1 LSTLA
6 GSAHLAENIVHF
18 GRVLRSAGMPLATER
33 IVLATRAVLAV
44 GLRSPEDLRNSL
56 RCTLISSPDEQIL
69 FEQAFSAFWRDPD
82 LLGKAMQMLLPRVEV
97 ATPAAHEDR
106 RRLAE
111 ALLPPKAPQAAD
123 QDKVDA
129 PPQALETTLSFSSRE
144 LLQKADFESLSS
156 AEWRAVTQ
164 LIARMTPRLALA
176 RTRRH
181 QPCEQR
187 GQIDMRH
194 VARRAMRT
202 GGEIVHLP
210 RWIPREKAMKVVA
223 LVDISGSMT
232 RYSRMF
238 LHFLHA
244 LSRADPRTQTLVF
257 GTRLS
262 FLTPA
267 MRERDADDALA
278 RAVRTVED
286 WNGGTRIAA
295 SLERFNKHYAS
306 RLLGARTLVL
316 LLSDGLE
323 RDDTNL
329 LSREAARLARRCRRL
344 VWLNPLL
351 RYSGFEAKA
360 SGIRALLPHVHQHL
374 PVHNL
379 QSLMQL
385 CDQYTSGMYISAGTG
400 RL

>member
-1 LSTLA
+1 M
-6 GSAHLAENIVHF
+6 SAHLAENILHF
-18 GRVLRSAGMPLATER
+18 GRVLRCAGMALSTER
-33 IVLATRAVLAV
+33 ILMAAEAVVAV
-44 GLRSPEDLRNSL
+44 GVGSPEDLRHSL
-56 RCTLISSPDEQIL
+56 RCTLTSSPDQQEL
-69 FEQAFSAFWRDPD
+69 FEQAFTAFWRDPD
-82 LLGKAMQMLLPRVEV
+82 LLGKAMQMLLPKVEV
-97 ATPAAHEDR
+97 ATPTPQEDR

-111 ALLPPKAPQAAD
+111 AL
-123 QDKVDA
+123 A
-129 PPQALETTLSFSSRE
+129 PPTAPRGADDDKDQPLQTIEATLSFSSRE
-144 LLQKADFESLSS
+144 LLQKADFESLSG

-164 LIARMTPRLALA
+164 LVARLTPQLALA

-181 QPCEQR
+181 QACAQR

-202 GGEIVHLP
+202 GGEVLQLP
-210 RWIPREKAMKVVA
+210 RRVPREKPMKVVA

-232 RYSRMF
+232 SYSRMF

-244 LSRADPRTQTLVF
+244 LTRADPRTQTLVF

-262 FLTPA
+262 YLTPA
-267 MRERDADDALA
+267 LRERDADDALR

-286 WNGGTRIAA
+286 WNGGTRIAT
-295 SLERFNKHYAS
+295 SLERFNKHHAG

-316 LLSDGLE
+316 LVTDGLE
-323 RDDTNL
+323 RDDAAL
-329 LSREAARLARRCRRL
+329 LGREASRLARRCRRL

-351 RYSGFEAKA
+351 RYAGFEAKA

-379 QSLMQL
+379 QSLMRL
-385 CDQYTSGMYISAGTG
+385 CDQ
-400 RL
+400 

>member
-1 LSTLA
+1 M
-6 GSAHLAENIVHF
+6 SAYLAENILYF
-18 GRVLRSAGMPLATER
+18 GRVLRSAGMALSTER
-33 IVLATRAVLAV
+33 ILMATKAVVAV
-44 GLRSPEDLRNSL
+44 GVGSPEDLRHSL
-56 RCTLISSPDEQIL
+56 RCTLTSSPDQQEL

-82 LLGKAMQMLLPRVEV
+82 LLGKAMQMLLPKVEV
-97 ATPAAHEDR
+97 ATPTPQEDR

-111 ALLPPKAPQAAD
+111 AL
-123 QDKVDA
+123 A
-129 PPQALETTLSFSSRE
+129 PPTAPRGAEDDKDQPPQTIEATLSFSSRE
-144 LLQKADFESLSS
+144 LLQKADFESLSG

-164 LIARMTPRLALA
+164 LVARLTPQLALA

-181 QPCEQR
+181 QACVHR
-187 GQIDMRH
+187 GQIHMRH

-202 GGEIVHLP
+202 GGEVLQLP
-210 RWIPREKAMKVVA
+210 RRVPRERPMKVVA

-232 RYSRMF
+232 SYSRMF

-244 LSRADPRTQTLVF
+244 LTRADPRTQTLVF

-262 FLTPA
+262 YLTPA
-267 MRERDADDALA
+267 LRERDADDALR

-286 WNGGTRIAA
+286 WNGGTRIAT
-295 SLERFNKHYAS
+295 SLERFNKHHAA

-316 LLSDGLE
+316 LVTDGLE
-323 RDDTNL
+323 RDDAAL
-329 LSREAARLARRCRRL
+329 LGREASRLARRCRRL

-351 RYSGFEAKA
+351 RYAGFEAKA

-379 QSLMQL
+379 QSLMRL

-400 RL
+400 RR